1 MFIELT
7 EYLRCPEPH
16 DESYCVL
23 APDEMVGRAV
33 RRGSLGCPVCHR
45 EFPIVDGI
53 VEFGGD
59 GWADAVAV
67 RGDPVQELPDPQ
79 VVQALIGLASP
90 GGYVM
95 LVGSATR
102 LFPSL
107 AQRIDGVHFV
117 GVNPPPD
124 VQTTPALSL
133 LRSAASIPVKTAM
146 RGVVLG
152 REHAAKPWLDEAQ
165 RVLLK
170 GQRLVILVEHDHVPA
185 FERLA
190 VGQGI
195 WVGEKQ

>member
-23 APDEMVGRAV
+23 APDEMVGRVV
-33 RRGSLGCPVCHR
+33 RHGSLGCPICHR
-45 EFPIVDGI
+45 EYAIVDGI

-59 GWADAVAV
+59 GWTDAVAV
-67 RGDPVQELPDPQ
+67 RGDPGHQLPEPQ

-90 GGYVM
+90 GGYVL

-102 LFPSL
+102 LIPSL
-107 AQRIDGVHFV
+107 AQLIGGVHFV

-124 VQTTPALSL
+124 VQATPVLSL
-133 LRSAASIPVKTAM
+133 LRSATSIPVKTAM

-152 REHAAKPWLDEAQ
+152 SEHALTPWLDEAR

-170 GQRLVILVEHDHVPA
+170 GQRLVILDEHDHVPA
-185 FERLA
+185 LERLA
-190 VGQGI
+190 VGQGL